1 MLLLQ
6 VAAAADT
13 LIVRQAS
20 PIRTGLEQVL
30 FVVSGLTSVLAL
42 VLIAVTIVLLFS
54 LRAKAEETRV
64 RLDELLVE
72 LRPLTRN
79 ANALVDEVSVAA
91 QNVNEIVERSRK
103 TVEHADA
110 RVRQSVDGLMDRV
123 DDVSALIGRVHA
135 SAEKI
140 ESVATTT
147 VAGIKF
153 GARALGLSKKRS
165 KQEARTKAPVE
176 RPRLRRRD

>member
-6 VAAAADT
+6 LAAAADT

-20 PIRTGLEQVL
+20 PIRTGVEQFL

-42 VLIAVTIVLLFS
+42 VLIAVTIVLLLS

-64 RLDELLVE
+64 RLDALLTE

-79 ANALVDEVSVAA
+79 ANSLVDEVTEVA
-91 QNVNEIVERSRK
+91 QHVNEIVERSRK
-103 TVEHADA
+103 TVEHADE
-110 RVRQSVDGLMDRV
+110 RVRRSVDVLMDRV
-123 DDVSALIGRVHA
+123 DDVSTLIG
-135 SAEKI
+135 
-140 ESVATTT
+140 
-147 VAGIKF
+147 GIKI
-153 GARALGLSKKRS
+153 GARALGLAKKRS
-165 KQEARTKAPVE
+165 KKEATTKEATKATTNASVE